1 VKETADPGWVRIG
14 FIKRA
19 HGIRGEVEIETFD
32 PQSEALSKGTLV
44 RIGGEDAS
52 KARRVLAVR
61 TTKDSLLVKLEGVLD
76 RNDAEDVRSKTI
88 DVERASLPKPKPGES
103 YLIDLLGYAVE
114 TLDGAAVGEL
124 ADMVE
129 GGGPGLLVVVAPGT
143 GKRTLVPA
151 VPEIVVRFDHDRRT
165 IVIDPPE
172 GLLDL

>member
-1 VKETADPGWVRIG
+1 MKEVDPGWVRVG

-19 HGIRGEVEIETFD
+19 HGIQGEVEIETFD
-32 PQSEALSKGTLV
+32 PESEALAKGTLV
-44 RIGGEDAS
+44 RVGGEDAS

-61 TTKDSLLVKLEGVLD
+61 TTKDSLLVRLEGVFT
-76 RNDAEDVRSKTI
+76 RNDAEAVRSKTI
-88 DVERASLPKPKPGES
+88 DVERTSLPKPKPGES

-114 TLDGAAVGEL
+114 TTGGTPVGEL
-124 ADMVE
+124 TDMLE
-129 GGGPGLLVVVAPGT
+129 GGGPGLLVVVAAAT